1 MFKNVRLSVSL
12 AIMLGVFVGLQLI
25 SQGFG
30 YWAITHT
37 HEDVDRLTTL
47 AIVQNHALDA
57 TTEHLMDA
65 RINLARAATR
75 MAKGGEEPVKIVAYA
90 KERTATAEQDF
101 AVFTDSAR
109 AHGSD
114 DARIAALR
122 QRFAEFDG
130 ALKELVTFLDAGN
143 LQAYLDQ
150 PTQKAQDQFL
160 KERQVYAD
168 FVAADAA
175 ASIKSIDRLYELFIV
190 GGAAIFLVLVV
201 LSVFTKMTL
210 QRGLLNPLKQAQRLF
225 DAIAKGR
232 LDNEVDTMGTNEIGQ
247 LFAGL
252 RGMQASI
259 ARIVLSVRQASTQI
273 ATGTSEIA
281 AGNADLSQ
289 RTEVQASNLQ
299 QTSTSMAKLSDTVKL
314 NAGNAHQAHEMS
326 KSAAEAASLGGQ
338 VVDSVVATMDEIA
351 TSSKKVAEIIG
362 VIDGIA
368 FQTNILALNAAVEA
382 ARAGEGGRG
391 FAVVAGEVRTLAQRS
406 ATAAREIRAL
416 IHQSVSEVES
426 GNKLVGDAGNSMRDI
441 VQRVRGVS
449 DLISRI
455 SVATEQTSRSPS
467 GAIPVVRALKFPGSL
482 EFEA

>member
-1 MFKNVRLSVSL
+1 
-12 AIMLGVFVGLQLI
+12 
-25 SQGFG
+25 
-30 YWAITHT
+30 
-37 HEDVDRLTTL
+37 
-47 AIVQNHALDA
+47 
-57 TTEHLMDA
+57 
-65 RINLARAATR
+65 
-75 MAKGGEEPVKIVAYA
+75 
-90 KERTATAEQDF
+90 
-101 AVFTDSAR
+101 
-109 AHGSD
+109 
-114 DARIAALR
+114 
-122 QRFAEFDG
+122 
-130 ALKELVTFLDAGN
+130 
-143 LQAYLDQ
+143 
-150 PTQKAQDQFL
+150 
-160 KERQVYAD
+160 
-168 FVAADAA
+168 
-175 ASIKSIDRLYELFIV
+175 
-190 GGAAIFLVLVV
+190 
-201 LSVFTKMTL
+201 
-210 QRGLLNPLKQAQRLF
+210 
-225 DAIAKGR
+225 
-232 LDNEVDTMGTNEIGQ
+232 
-247 LFAGL
+247 
-252 RGMQASI
+252 
-259 ARIVLSVRQASTQI
+259 
-273 ATGTSEIA
+273 
-281 AGNADLSQ
+281 
-289 RTEVQASNLQ
+289 
-299 QTSTSMAKLSDTVKL
+299 MAKLSDTVKL